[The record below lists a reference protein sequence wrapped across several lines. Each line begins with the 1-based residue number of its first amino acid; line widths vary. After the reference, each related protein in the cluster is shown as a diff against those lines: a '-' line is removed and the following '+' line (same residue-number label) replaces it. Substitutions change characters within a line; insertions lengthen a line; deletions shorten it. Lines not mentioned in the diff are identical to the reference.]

1 MSDKVIL
8 LNRLP
13 GAGAAYRGAI
23 STARRKPATTAE
35 LPPTVCRVNAVPID
49 AGKLAAYRKVCGFS
63 GNKLPITYPQVM
75 AAPLHVHLM
84 SRPGFPFP
92 LLGLVHVGNRIEQ
105 DAPLDPD
112 QAYDI
117 TVRPGS
123 TRIVRAGIEFEL
135 LTEFAR
141 PGDEPCWRAETRIIH
156 RMPTDV
162 DGDSRPAESSIDA
175 SVGRYHEIDAPADIG
190 RRYGRV
196 SGDMNPIHL
205 TAWSAKLLG
214 FKRAI
219 AHGMWSLAR
228 CASLLEAG
236 LATPPA
242 VLEVQFRKPLFLPGA
257 AALRYQEDDSGIG
270 FALIGKRRSAVH
282 LSGRLSGSAN
292 A

>member
-1 MSDKVIL
+1 
-8 LNRLP
+8 
-13 GAGAAYRGAI
+13 
-23 STARRKPATTAE
+23 
-35 LPPTVCRVNAVPID
+35 
-49 AGKLAAYRKVCGFS
+49 
-63 GNKLPITYPQVM
+63 
-75 AAPLHVHLM
+75 
-84 SRPGFPFP
+84 
-92 LLGLVHVGNRIEQ
+92 
-105 DAPLDPD
+105 
-112 QAYDI
+112 
-117 TVRPGS
+117 
-123 TRIVRAGIEFEL
+123 
-135 LTEFAR
+135 
-141 PGDEPCWRAETRIIH
+141 
-156 RMPTDV
+156 
-162 DGDSRPAESSIDA
+162 
-175 SVGRYHEIDAPADIG
+175 
-190 RRYGRV
+190 
-196 SGDMNPIHL
+196 MNPIHL